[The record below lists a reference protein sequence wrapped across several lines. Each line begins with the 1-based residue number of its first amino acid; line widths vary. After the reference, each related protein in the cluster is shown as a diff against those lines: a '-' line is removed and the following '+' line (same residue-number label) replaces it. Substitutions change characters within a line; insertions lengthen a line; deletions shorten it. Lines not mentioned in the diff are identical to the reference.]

1 MLSFKDL
8 TEAPQKI
15 KWKKVSDGYGRG
27 RGQYSS
33 ERFKWVSPDDRFQ
46 INRAQPNDTYGRGA
60 TRGEAKIVWKI
71 SDKSDPIRKAYN
83 ASYPDAPSAKRAAEL
98 IVSRES

>member
-15 KWKKVSDGYGRG
+15 KWKKVSDGFGRG

-33 ERFKWVSPDDRFQ
+33 ERFKWLSPDDRFQ
-46 INRAQPNDTYGRGA
+46 INRATDPMSYGRGA
-60 TRGEAKIVWKI
+60 TKDSNKIVWKI
-71 SDKSDPIRKAYN
+71 SDQSDPLRKAYN
-83 ASYPDAPSAKRAAEL
+83 RSYPGAASAKRAAEI
-98 IVSRES
+98 IVSKES